1 MAQIATTH
9 DKKPAEQPRTGAD
22 RVADLARDAS
32 DQGRKLAH
40 EVAETTASMVE
51 RTAANTMAAAE
62 QMTRAVPML
71 GTHVGARQ

>member
-22 RVADLARDAS
+22 RVADVARDAG
-32 DQGRKLAH
+32 DQSRKLAN

-51 RTAANTMAAAE
+51 RTAANTHGYS
-62 QMTRAVPML
+62 RADGPRDAQAGRDVR
-71 GTHVGARQ
+71 ARQ